1 MSQELYN
8 EQILASAIRFLI
20 DGNEREAAA
29 ILFSCSVEEI
39 YTQKRQ
45 KPGGQYYEAEVV
57 VLRCPRYAYDQLSER
72 LSYNEGTIYEWDEAS
87 DVRRAIEAAFKAL
100 LPKQNILLEVCAELV
115 SLNQNWREEILEY
128 IKGYQT
134 HNQGTFLQEDN
145 TIYWAGFRFAS
156 PGEVE
161 IAKALDKRKV
171 LFLPNCKARIF
182 NENGASISVYP
193 DFLICNSKQW
203 GILEVDSNYH
213 YNANRAASDR
223 SRDQSFDLYGIRTWR
238 FDYDECLQKPDEVV
252 SRFLKFLNS

>member
-115 SLNQNWREEILEY
+115 SLNQNWR
-128 IKGYQT
+128 
-134 HNQGTFLQEDN
+134 
-145 TIYWAGFRFAS
+145 
-156 PGEVE
+156 
-161 IAKALDKRKV
+161 
-171 LFLPNCKARIF
+171 
-182 NENGASISVYP
+182 
-193 DFLICNSKQW
+193 
-203 GILEVDSNYH
+203 
-213 YNANRAASDR
+213 
-223 SRDQSFDLYGIRTWR
+223 
-238 FDYDECLQKPDEVV
+238 
-252 SRFLKFLNS
+252 